1 MIVFVRVLATQNQ
14 AFPGT
19 NEKLHWVGIGN
30 LLKFLDYMVSFDL
43 INEHLR
49 KVHDNEMIVHCLH
62 KEIQNELVQ
71 LLVNS
76 TKEKHL
82 AKVNLVK
89 NFSI

>member
-1 MIVFVRVLATQNQ
+1 M
-14 AFPGT
+14 
-19 NEKLHWVGIGN
+19 
-30 LLKFLDYMVSFDL
+30 LKFLDYMVSFDL

-49 KVHDNEMIVHCLH
+49 KVHDNEMIVHCLQ

-89 NFSI
+89 NFSRTSQELWILRQTSAMWNKSQ